1 MYPFH
6 VFPALG
12 VVKPSV
18 WTKNPGPSFFAG
30 LIGPTQ
36 SLAITNADNHCEICI
51 CSFGSPHGFCCFL
64 VFLCSPF
71 PQDALKTPKMKSFMN
86 SLDIST
92 QDVPKLHQRSG
103 DMLFEVQIPSMPHKN
118 AVYMRGF
125 EKWWWFG
132 SIFLF
137 KDGDICGSPKGFDC
151 GLLN

>member
-1 MYPFH
+1 MNMHDTKWYTSSGSIQIDRLQSMQSGVEIPLIAGMYPFH
-6 VFPALG
+6 VFPAPFEL
-12 VVKPSV
+12 KPLDLH
-18 WTKNPGPSFFAG
+18 FFSG

-36 SLAITNADNHCEICI
+36 SLAITNADHHCDICI

-64 VFLCSPF
+64 AFLCSPF

-103 DMLFEVQIPSMPHKN
+103 DMLFEVQIPSMSHKN

-125 EKWWWFG
+125 F
-132 SIFLF
+132 
-137 KDGDICGSPKGFDC
+137 
-151 GLLN
+151 